1 MCYVSNYFFGEKV
14 NFCLSSLLKLA
25 KEGGASKRSKNLIMQ
40 YMEFYLHY
48 QRQKMYIA
56 IATYFFIWYEILKI
70 LQMPTEFV
78 I

>member
-56 IATYFFIWYEILKI
+56 IATYRVSHIEVYKVNQL
-70 LQMPTEFV
+70 
-78 I
+78 